1 MATRNRT
8 QASWLSTLLGAGVY
22 KRNQGRLVRQ
32 VTVLAFWLLVFIG
45 CYQLGRVVLNGFAT
59 PVQLGVP
66 LVLAIVGA
74 WCSYRAVN
82 YPPFADF
89 LVSVEAEM
97 AKVSWPSRDE
107 VFRATV
113 VVIAGMI
120 ILAIMLF
127 VFDILWQE
135 VFEAIGVLLTP
146 GE

>member
-8 QASWLSTLLGAGVY
+8 RASWLSTLLGTGVY

-45 CYQLGRVVLNGFAT
+45 CYQMGSVPLNGFAT
-59 PVQLGVP
+59 PVQLGIP
-66 LVLAIVGA
+66 LLLAAVGA
-74 WCSYRAVN
+74 WCAYRAVN

-113 VVIAGMI
+113 VVIAGMV
-120 ILAIMLF
+120 ILALCLF

-135 VFEAIGVLLTP
+135 VFEFLGVLQTP
-146 GE
+146 AE